1 MSMSVLQSGQR
12 TSVRR
17 TFRHFSDGNAPIAG
31 VDCTGRCSPKAEAPR
46 SNRGG
51 CTIYQT
57 LRGNDPRHLGKCPG
71 YSLSYAPMLPARA
84 RSVRTVFARLSPCDG
99 GGL

>member
-17 TFRHFSDGNAPIAG
+17 TFRHFIDGNAPIAG
-31 VDCTGRCSPKAEAPR
+31 VDCTGRCSPKAEATG
-46 SNRGG
+46 SNPVG

-57 LRGNDPRHLGKCPG
+57 LSGNDPHRSGKCPG

-84 RSVRTVFARLSPCDG
+84 RSVRPVFARLSTCDG
-99 GGL
+99 GGE